1 MKESKL
7 KCILTLSNGSKEKVE
22 IIPKDKVL
30 FPEQLEK
37 DLVNDFNRMLANTP
51 NRVVKCHLMR
61 N

>member
-1 MKESKL
+1 MKL
-7 KCILTLSNGSKEKVE
+7 KCILTLSNGNKEKVE
-22 IIPKDKVL
+22 IIPKNKIL

-51 NRVVKCHLMR
+51 NRVIKCYLMR

>member
-1 MKESKL
+1 M
-7 KCILTLSNGSKEKVE
+7 SNGSKETVE

-37 DLVNDFNRMLANTP
+37 DLVNDFNRMLVNTT